1 MGKIPDYTAL
11 TAPADDDQLLVVDVS
26 DTTDSVDGSSRS
38 LTLSSLLTGG
48 LDADLGALTASLPI
62 TVAGTGTN
70 PGLAIQNTGG
80 SAGEQRIDLIVTST
94 GLVRLRHR
102 ADDGSSNITNIINI
116 DLGDDSVDMTDAT
129 SVAVPAPTAATH
141 ALAWG
146 SDAEV
151 AALTATGGVLA
162 SGGTGTSVPNANALE
177 VINTNAASGEQRFK
191 LSVTSSGAPRLDTMS
206 DDGTSVLRN
215 YFMAR
220 SDGEFRM
227 TANTS
232 VSVPAPTAATHALA
246 WGSDAEVAALTATGD
261 IDINKTN
268 PLLLLEN
275 PGGGTD
281 EKIFRIRNATG
292 SLTVQS
298 RTDANG
304 TKQNLMTFDSGTGG
318 VTVNQ
323 SLTVPAVADG
333 ATSAAAQVTARDSGT
348 GQLAIAGI
356 ELGDTGWRDVSSFLL
371 NGWTGTL
378 EWRRIGNDI
387 IFRTAYGSAGLD
399 GSAATSTVFLKPDA
413 LGVGCYWDTAF
424 SAEARVLF
432 YRSNGALIES
442 EYWYINQWHAP
453 GFGAAENKYGFFNG
467 NEVRATARNDQGWP
481 TSLPG
486 TAA

>member
-1 MGKIPDYTAL
+1 MTSDFEAFPIPTVEITSLL
-11 TAPADDDQLLVVDVS
+11 TTGPTGATGPTGPIGPQGPAGPTGPIGEVSSATLAAAVDLRVLKSGDTMTGNLDVPSLVVD
-26 DTTDSVDGSSRS
+26 
-38 LTLSSLLTGG
+38 GG
-48 LDADLGALTASLPI
+48 PLIA
-62 TVAGTGTN
+62 
-70 PGLAIQNTGG
+70 GG
-80 SAGEQRIDLIVTST
+80 SLSVIGSTNVGE
-94 GLVRLRHR
+94 
-102 ADDGSSNITNIINI
+102 
-116 DLGDDSVDMTDAT
+116 
-129 SVAVPAPTAATH
+129 
-141 ALAWG
+141 
-146 SDAEV
+146 
-151 AALTATGGVLA
+151 LTATGDVTITNTAPSLDIID
-162 SGGTGTSVPNANALE
+162 SNGTSGLRSFRIKARTNVLKITAMDDALVDTSE
-177 VINTNAASGEQRFK
+177 PFLLYGSGAIDMTGAS
-191 LSVTSSGAPRLDTMS
+191 SVT
-206 DDGTSVLRN
+206 
-215 YFMAR
+215 
-220 SDGEFRM
+220 
-227 TANTS
+227 
-232 VSVPAPTAATHALA
+232 VP
-246 WGSDAEVAALTATGD
+246 ALTATGD

-356 ELGDTGWRDVSSFLL
+356 EMGDTGWRDVSSFLL

>member
-48 LDADLGALTASLPI
+48 LDADLGAI
-62 TVAGTGTN
+62 
-70 PGLAIQNTGG
+70 
-80 SAGEQRIDLIVTST
+80 
-94 GLVRLRHR
+94 
-102 ADDGSSNITNIINI
+102 
-116 DLGDDSVDMTDAT
+116 
-129 SVAVPAPTAATH
+129 
-141 ALAWG
+141 
-146 SDAEV
+146 
-151 AALTATGGVLA
+151 TATGGVLA
-162 SGGTGTSVPNANALE
+162 SGGTGTSFPAANGLE

-191 LSVTSSGAPRLDTMS
+191 LAVTSSGAPRLDAMS
-206 DDGTSVLRN
+206 DDGTSVLRT
-215 YFMAR
+215 YFLAR
-220 SDGEFRM
+220 SDGEFRL
-227 TANTS
+227 TSNTS
-232 VSVPAPTAATHALA
+232 V
-246 WGSDAEVAALTATGD
+246 
-261 IDINKTN
+261 
-268 PLLLLEN
+268 
-275 PGGGTD
+275 
-281 EKIFRIRNATG
+281 
-292 SLTVQS
+292 
-298 RTDANG
+298 
-304 TKQNLMTFDSGTGG
+304 
-318 VTVNQ
+318 
-323 SLTVPAVADG
+323 TVPAVADG
-333 ATSAAAQVTARDSGT
+333 ATSSAAQVTARDSGT